1 MGGGPGGAL
10 RSLRELNR
18 GLVVDALRRRGAAS
32 RAELARATGLSRATV
47 STLTSE
53 LIKEGLVLEREAE
66 SEPSDRAPAKAGR
79 PPVLLALDPR
89 AGTVLGIDFG
99 HSHVRVAVSDLSSR
113 VLAEHHAVV
122 DVDRSAAKA
131 LDAAAEMASAVLA
144 EAGVPADGV
153 FGCGVGIPGPID
165 QRTGTVGSSPIL
177 PGWTGLPAAAELAD
191 RLGLEV
197 DVDNDA
203 TLGALGEATHG
214 AARGVQ
220 DVIYVKLATGIGA
233 GLLLGGRLHRGASGI
248 AGEIGHVLYDP
259 NGKLCRCGS
268 RGCLETAAGAPAI
281 AALLQEAYGG
291 ELSTTDV
298 VRLAGEGDVGTARL
312 VRDAGRAV
320 GRVLADMVNV
330 LNPELIVLGGEL
342 AAVGAPLR
350 EGVTESLE
358 RYALPAAV
366 TAVRVELG
374 VLGDRAEVLGAL
386 SLVTHGHS
394 GRAPAPSPLH
404 AAPAQ
409 VFSTSPI
416 IR

>member
-1 MGGGPGGAL
+1 MGGAGGAL

-18 GLVVDALRRRGAAS
+18 GLVVDALRREGAAS
-32 RAELARATGLSRATV
+32 RADIARATGLSRATV
-47 STLTSE
+47 STLTAE
-53 LIKEGLVLEREAE
+53 LMKEGLVVERAAE
-66 SEPSDRAPAKAGR
+66 RDAEGAKAGR

-99 HSHVRVAVSDLSSR
+99 HRHVRVALADLSSR
-113 VLAEHHAVV
+113 VLAERHREL
-122 DVDRSAAKA
+122 DVDGSATAA
-131 LDAAAEMASAVLA
+131 LDAAADMAREVLA
-144 EAGVPADGV
+144 DADAPADGV

-191 RLGLEV
+191 RLGVEV

-214 AARGVQ
+214 AARGVE
-220 DVIYVKLATGIGA
+220 DVIYVKLATGIGS
-233 GLLLGGRLHRGASGI
+233 GLLLGGRLHRGATGI

-281 AALLQEAYGG
+281 ANLLAEAYGG
-291 ELSTTDV
+291 ELHTLDV
-298 VRLAGEGDVGTARL
+298 VRLVEEGDVGAARL

-342 AAVGAPLR
+342 AAAGEPLR
-350 EGVTESLE
+350 EGVAESLE
-358 RYALPAAV
+358 RYALPAAA

-374 VLGDRAEVLGAL
+374 VLADRAEVLGAL
-386 SLVTHGHS
+386 SLVTHGHG
-394 GRAPAPSPLH
+394 GRPPASTALH

-409 VFSTSPI
+409 VLSPSPI

>member
-1 MGGGPGGAL
+1 MGGAGGAL

-32 RAELARATGLSRATV
+32 RADLARATGLSRATI

-53 LIKEGLVLEREAE
+53 LMKDGLVVEREGERDTEGA
-66 SEPSDRAPAKAGR
+66 RAGR

-99 HSHVRVAVSDLSSR
+99 HRHVRVAVADLSSR
-113 VLAEHHAVV
+113 VLAEHHAEF

-131 LDAAAEMASAVLA
+131 LDAAADMAGAVLA

-177 PGWTGLPAAAELAD
+177 PGWTGLPAAAELAT

-220 DVIYVKLATGIGA
+220 DVIYVKLATGIGS
-233 GLLLGGRLHRGASGI
+233 GLLLGGRLHRGATGI

-291 ELSTTDV
+291 ELTTTDV
-298 VRLAGEGDVGTARL
+298 VRLADEGDVGAARL

-342 AAVGAPLR
+342 AGVGEPLR

-358 RYALPAAV
+358 RYALPAAAA
-366 TAVRVELG
+366 AVRVELG

-386 SLVTHGHS
+386 SLVTHGHT
-394 GRAPAPSPLH
+394 GRPSASTALH

-409 VFSTSPI
+409 VLTTSPI

>member
-1 MGGGPGGAL
+1 MGGAGGAL

-18 GLVVDALRRRGAAS
+18 GAVIDTLRRSGAAS
-32 RAELARATGLSRATV
+32 RADLARATGLSRATI

-53 LIKEGLVLEREAE
+53 LIKDGLVVEREAE
-66 SEPSDRAPAKAGR
+66 RDAESSRAGR

-99 HSHVRVAVSDLSSR
+99 HRHVRVAVADLSSR
-113 VLAEHHAVV
+113 VLAEHHEEF
-122 DVDRSAAKA
+122 DVDRSAADA
-131 LDAAAEMASAVLA
+131 LDVAAELARGVLG

-153 FGCGVGIPGPID
+153 FGCGVGIPGPVD
-165 QRTGTVGSSPIL
+165 QRTGTLGPGPIL
-177 PGWTGLPAAAELAD
+177 PGWTGLRVAAELAD
-191 RLGLEV
+191 RLGMEV

-214 AARGVQ
+214 AARGVE
-220 DVIYVKLATGIGA
+220 DVVYVKLATGIGA
-233 GLLLGGRLHRGASGI
+233 GLLLGGRLHRGSSGI
-248 AGEIGHVLYDP
+248 AGEIGHVLVDP
-259 NGKLCRCGS
+259 SGRLCRCGS
-268 RGCLETAAGAPAI
+268 RGCLETAAAAPAI

-291 ELSTTDV
+291 ELTTTDV
-298 VRLAGEGDVGTARL
+298 VRLAVDGDVGAARL

-320 GRVLADMVNV
+320 GRVLADTINI

-342 AAVGAPLR
+342 AGVGEPLR
-350 EGVTESLE
+350 EGVAESLE
-358 RYALPAAV
+358 RYALPAAAA
-366 TAVRVELG
+366 AVRVELG

-386 SLVTHGHS
+386 SLVTHGHG
-394 GRAPAPSPLH
+394 GRPPASTALH

-409 VFSTSPI
+409 ALNTSPI